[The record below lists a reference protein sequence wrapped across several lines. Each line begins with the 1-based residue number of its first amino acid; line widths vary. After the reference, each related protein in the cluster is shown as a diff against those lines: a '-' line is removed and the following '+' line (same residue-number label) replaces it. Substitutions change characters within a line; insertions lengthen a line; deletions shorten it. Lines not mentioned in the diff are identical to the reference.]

1 MLRSLRVKNLA
12 LIRETEVE
20 TKEGLNILT
29 GETGAG
35 KSLLMG
41 SVGLAMGERAHK
53 ELFGDAKE
61 DVLVE
66 LTFDAIPEAAAG
78 LLEEHEIP
86 AEDELILTRKITAGG
101 RNVCRVNAETV
112 SVSFLKELT
121 SHLIQIHGQRE
132 HEVLRDKRK
141 HLAFLD
147 AFCKKELGDKP
158 EQLARAYQRYMDAMR
173 ALSDAGADE
182 EARLRE
188 LSFLEFET
196 GEIEDAHLVPGEE
209 EALEA
214 QYRTMS
220 HAQKIM
226 SALSACLE
234 LTGGGQSSAADQ
246 TGRAIREIRE
256 VTTYDDRLS
265 ELYDQLSEI
274 EALLADFNQ
283 DCAARLSDMEF
294 GEEAFYEVENR
305 LNTIHH
311 LQSKYGNSIEEILAE
326 KEKKLE
332 RIDQLRNFAD
342 YLTGLE
348 QAVADAKKELDRLCM
363 EVTKIRKQAAGQFS
377 AVMEQSLKELN
388 FPQVVFRTE
397 IAALEGY
404 TSNGK
409 DEVRFLIS
417 TNPGEEVRPL
427 DLVASGGEL
436 SRIMLAFR
444 TILADS
450 DEVGTLIF
458 DEIDS
463 GISGRTAQKV
473 AEKMH
478 ETAMHHQ
485 VICITHLPQI
495 AAMADRHF
503 LIEKTVKEEKTQTE
517 VTPLSHEQEIHELA
531 RMLGGAAI
539 TEATLKNARE
549 MKELAMKRDA

>member
-20 TKEGLNILT
+20 TAAGLNILT

-41 SVGLAMGERAHK
+41 SVGLAMGERANR

-61 DVLVE
+61 DVLIE
-66 LTFDAIPEAAAG
+66 LIFDAVPAGAAR
-78 LLEEHEIP
+78 LLEEHAIP
-86 AEDELILTRKITAGG
+86 IEDELILTRKITAGG

-132 HEVLRDKRK
+132 HEVLRDKSR
-141 HLAFLD
+141 HLNFLD
-147 AFCKKELGDKP
+147 TFCKKGLGERPK
-158 EQLARAYQRYMDAMR
+158 QLEASYHRYMDAER
-173 ALSDAGADE
+173 ALREAGTDE
-182 EARLRE
+182 EERVRE
-188 LSFLEFET
+188 LHFLEFEV

-209 EALEA
+209 EELEA
-214 QYRTMS
+214 QFRMMS

-226 SALSACLE
+226 GVLSDYLE
-234 LTGGGQSSAADQ
+234 FTGGSQASAVEQ
-246 TGRAIREIRE
+246 TGRAILKLREII
-256 VTTYDDRLS
+256 TYDERLS
-265 ELYDQLSEI
+265 VLYDQLSEI
-274 EALLADFNQ
+274 EALLSDFNQ
-283 DCAARLSDMEF
+283 DCAARLSEMEF
-294 GEEAFYEVENR
+294 GEDVFYEVENR
-305 LNTIHH
+305 LNTIHR

-326 KEKKLE
+326 KEKKEE
-332 RIDQLRNFAD
+332 RIAQLQNFSAYLDDLESAVNGARRELDQLCAEVTAIRKN
-342 YLTGLE
+342 G
-348 QAVADAKKELDRLCM
+348 AKK
-363 EVTKIRKQAAGQFS
+363 FS

-388 FPQVVFRTE
+388 FSQVVFQTE
-397 IAALEGY
+397 ITETEKYAS
-404 TSNGK
+404 TGK

-473 AEKMH
+473 AEKMR
-478 ETAMHHQ
+478 ETAGCHQ
-485 VICITHLPQI
+485 IICITHLPQI
-495 AAMADRHF
+495 AAMADQHF
-503 LIEKTVKEEKTQTE
+503 LIQKSVKDGKTQTE
-517 VTPLSHEQEIHELA
+517 VVTLSYEEEIHELA
-531 RMLGGAAI
+531 RMLGGAQI
-539 TEATLKNARE
+539 TEAALQNAGE
-549 MKELAMKRDA
+549 MKKMATKRDA

>member
-20 TKEGLNILT
+20 TAAGLNILT

-41 SVGLAMGERAHK
+41 SVGLAMGERANR

-61 DVLVE
+61 DVLIE
-66 LTFDAIPEAAAG
+66 LTFDAIPPAAAR
-78 LLEEHEIP
+78 LLEEHAVS

-121 SHLIQIHGQRE
+121 AHLIQIHGQRE
-132 HEVLRDKRK
+132 HEVLRDKRR
-141 HLAFLD
+141 HLTFLD
-147 AFCKKELGDKP
+147 AFCKKELGEKP
-158 EQLARAYQRYMDAMR
+158 KQTEAAYHRYMEAVR
-173 ALSDAGADE
+173 TLREAGTDE
-182 EARLRE
+182 EERIRE
-188 LSFLEFET
+188 LHFLAFEV

-209 EALEA
+209 EELEA
-214 QYRTMS
+214 QFRMMS
-220 HAQKIM
+220 HAQKIIG
-226 SALSACLE
+226 ALSACLE
-234 LTGGGQSSAADQ
+234 LTGGNQTSAAEQ

-256 VTTYDDRLS
+256 IITYDERLS
-265 ELYDQLSEI
+265 VLYDQLSEI
-274 EALLADFNQ
+274 EALLSDFNQ
-283 DCAARLSDMEF
+283 DCSAHLSEMEF
-294 GEEAFYEVENR
+294 GEDVFYEVENR
-305 LNTIHH
+305 LNTIHR

-326 KEKKLE
+326 KEKKQE
-332 RIDQLRNFAD
+332 RIEQLENFGA
-342 YLTGLE
+342 YLEKLE
-348 QAVADAKKELDRLCM
+348 QDVSDAKKELDHLCGEM
-363 EVTKIRKQAAGQFS
+363 TKIRKKAATQFS
-377 AVMEQSLKELN
+377 AVMEQSLRELN
-388 FPQVVFRTE
+388 FSQVVFQTE
-397 IAALEGY
+397 ITETEGY
-404 TSNGK
+404 TSAGT

-450 DEVGTLIF
+450 DEVQTLIF

-473 AEKMH
+473 AEKMR
-478 ETAMHHQ
+478 ETARCHQ

-495 AAMADRHF
+495 AAMADQHF
-503 LIEKTVKEEKTQTE
+503 LIEKTIKEDKTQTE
-517 VTPLSHEQEIHELA
+517 VTTLSYEQEIHELA
-531 RMLGGAAI
+531 RMLGGAKI
-539 TEATLKNARE
+539 TDAALKNAVE
-549 MKELAMKRDA
+549 MKEMAKESDE